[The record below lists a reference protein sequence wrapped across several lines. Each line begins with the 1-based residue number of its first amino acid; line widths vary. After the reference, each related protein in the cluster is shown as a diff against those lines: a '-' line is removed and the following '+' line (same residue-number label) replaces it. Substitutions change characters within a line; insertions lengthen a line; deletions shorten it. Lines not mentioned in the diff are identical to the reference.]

1 MAIATASPG
10 GSQSTWSWRMLQVEY
25 PQGIGTSGAVDRLQS
40 RAAASATILCCT
52 VGLAGTFMISLF
64 GKNEPES
71 TLLEKLKASV
81 SKTKAVLSGTVDTI
95 FLGERKIDPS
105 LLKQLETALLS
116 ADLGVRTTR
125 EILEAV
131 REKMDRNA
139 LADAAQ
145 LKREIKSHIVRI
157 LLASG
162 SSAASAV
169 DVAAGASPN
178 GNGPRVIFVVGV
190 NGAGKTTSIGK
201 LANRLRQDGLSVML
215 CAADTFRAAAVEQLE
230 IWAHRNG
237 IEVIKQKSGADPAAV
252 VYDAVAAAKARTID
266 ALLVDTAGRLHTKS
280 NLMAELEK
288 MKRTAAKVIPGAPH
302 DVLLVLDATTG
313 QNGLAQAREFTS
325 TVRVTGIILTKLD
338 GTAKGGI
345 VVAISR
351 ELGLP
356 IRFVGTGEQINDLVP
371 FDAETYANS
380 LFD

>member
-1 MAIATASPG
+1 
-10 GSQSTWSWRMLQVEY
+10 
-25 PQGIGTSGAVDRLQS
+25 
-40 RAAASATILCCT
+40 
-52 VGLAGTFMISLF
+52 MISLF
-64 GKNEPES
+64 GKNEPEP
-71 TLLEKLKASV
+71 TLLERLKASV
-81 SKTKAVLSGTVDTI
+81 SKTKAALSETVDTI
-95 FLGERKIDPS
+95 FLGERKIDAS
-105 LLKQLETALLS
+105 LLKELETALLS
-116 ADLGVRTTR
+116 ADLGVRPTR
-125 EILEAV
+125 EILDAV

-139 LADAAQ
+139 LADGTQ

-157 LLASG
+157 LSASG
-162 SSAASAV
+162 GALAPLP
-169 DVAAGASPN
+169 AAGTVAASPN
-178 GNGPRVIFVVGV
+178 GKGPRVIFIVGV

-201 LANRLRQDGLSVML
+201 LANRLRKDGLNVIL

-230 IWAHRNG
+230 IWAQRNG

-252 VYDAVAAAKARTID
+252 VYDAMAAAKARGSD
-266 ALLVDTAGRLHTKS
+266 AVIVDTAGRLHTKS

-313 QNGLAQAREFTS
+313 QNGLAQAREFTNA
-325 TVRVTGIILTKLD
+325 VGVTGIILTKLD

-371 FDAETYANS
+371 FDPETYANS

>member
-1 MAIATASPG
+1 
-10 GSQSTWSWRMLQVEY
+10 
-25 PQGIGTSGAVDRLQS
+25 
-40 RAAASATILCCT
+40 
-52 VGLAGTFMISLF
+52 MISLF
-64 GKNEPES
+64 GKNEPEP

-81 SKTKAVLSGTVDTI
+81 SKTKTVLSETVDNI
-95 FLGERKIDPS
+95 FQGEKKIDAA

-125 EILEAV
+125 EILDSV
-131 REKMDRNA
+131 REKLDRNA
-139 LADAAQ
+139 LSDGNQ
-145 LKREIKSHIVRI
+145 LKREIKTHIAKI
-157 LLASG
+157 LVA
-162 SSAASAV
+162 SAASV
-169 DVAAGASPN
+169 PLAAGPLAGPVSGTSTN
-178 GNGPRVIFVVGV
+178 GQGPRVIFVVGV

-201 LANRLRQDGLSVML
+201 LANRLRKDNFSVML

-237 IEVIKQKSGADPAAV
+237 IDVIKQKSGADPAAV
-252 VYDAVAAAKARTID
+252 VYDAVAAAKARGTD
-266 ALLVDTAGRLHTKS
+266 ALIVDTAGRLHTKS

-325 TVRVTGIILTKLD
+325 SVRVTGIILTKLD

-345 VVAISR
+345 VVAIAR

-371 FDAETYANS
+371 FDPETYVNS

>member
-1 MAIATASPG
+1 VLPA
-10 GSQSTWSWRMLQVEY
+10 WRGLPRTLLLQFQV
-25 PQGIGTSGAVDRLQS
+25 TRSL
-40 RAAASATILCCT
+40 
-52 VGLAGTFMISLF
+52 MISLF
-64 GKNEPES
+64 GKNEPEP
-71 TLLEKLKASV
+71 TLLERLKKSV
-81 SKTKAVLSGTVDTI
+81 SKTKAALSEAVETV

-105 LLKQLETALLS
+105 ILKGLETALLS
-116 ADLGVRTTR
+116 ADLGVKPTR
-125 EILEAV
+125 EILDAV

-145 LKREIKSHIVRI
+145 LKREIKSHIIRI
-157 LLASG
+157 LNAPLKPDIVTTGAAASG
-162 SSAASAV
+162 IAPSL
-169 DVAAGASPN
+169 N
-178 GNGPRVIFVVGV
+178 GTGTRVIFIVGV

-201 LANRLRQDGLSVML
+201 LANRLRQEGRSVVL

-230 IWAHRNG
+230 IWAQRNG

-252 VYDAVAAAKARTID
+252 VYDAVAAAKARSSDVVI
-266 ALLVDTAGRLHTKS
+266 VDTAGRLHTKS

-325 TVRVTGIILTKLD
+325 AVGITGIILTKLD

-356 IRFVGTGEQINDLVP
+356 IRFVGTGEQINDMVP